1 MKKLIL
7 YIYFIFPLFLIS
19 QDLNDAY
26 LESLPEDVRE
36 DVLKEMKDQEED
48 ALPTYR
54 RPSTMIEKQKALAER
69 LAIAKAMLD
78 ELAADFDESDIDMLT
93 KPQKRF
99 GNSIFNLMQSSFMP
113 INEPN
118 FDGSYILD
126 FGDVLEIQT
135 VGQNNDLAR
144 PKEIPVKRDGSI
156 NVPDIGKIFVAGLS
170 LESAS
175 LLIKNKINSAFIGT
189 ESFISLVNVRDI
201 QVLIAGNANNPGVY
215 TLNGNSNLLH
225 ALSMAGGIDDLG
237 SYREVNVIR
246 DGNIVGSIDLYD
258 IFILGKPNFG
268 PKLRSGDSIYVKQAE
283 ILTNIVSGVNR
294 PHVYELKAGENFSQ
308 AINFANDFKS
318 TANLDF
324 ISVQR
329 LENGEIKVLKLKKE
343 DLSNLSVKHRDI
355 ITVREY
361 QYGTVTIEGAVN
373 EPGEYSITGETTLKD
388 IIIASGG
395 YKKTAYPFGG
405 FLDNK
410 KTKEINEK
418 ARDILYSQYIK
429 SLANNPAIIN
439 SESQGLPILMSELK
453 KSIISGRVMAEFD
466 IDMISADPTLDTILM
481 DQDRI
486 MIPHL
491 PNQVYVYGE
500 ISNQGAIRYS
510 PGKGVNYYLKN
521 AGNILETGDKKTIFV
536 VHPNGNTERLSSN
549 FRIFNNQNNKIL
561 IYPGSII
568 YVPHAG
574 NSMRGIQAASIW
586 APIIS
591 SIALSLTSLSVINN
605 D

>member
-26 LESLPEDVRE
+26 LESLPEDIRE

-510 PGKGVNYYLKN
+510 PGKGINYYLKN

>member
-1 MKKLIL
+1 MRKLIL
-7 YIYFIFPLFLIS
+7 SLYLIFPLFLIS
-19 QDLNDAY
+19 QELNEAY

-36 DVLKEMKDQEED
+36 DVLKEMETQEED
-48 ALPTYR
+48 AVPSYR

-69 LAIAKAMLD
+69 IAAAKLMLD
-78 ELAADFDESDIDMLT
+78 ELTADFDESDIEMLA
-93 KPQKRF
+93 KPKKRF
-99 GNSIFNLMQSSFMP
+99 GNSIFSLMQSSFMP

-126 FGDVLEIQT
+126 FGDVLEVQT
-135 VGQNNDLAR
+135 IGQNNDLAR
-144 PKEIPVKRDGSI
+144 PAQIPIKRDGSI
-156 NVPDIGKIFVAGLS
+156 NLPDIGKIFVAGLS

-175 LLIKNKINSAFIGT
+175 LLIKNKINSAFIGI
-189 ESFISLVNVRDI
+189 ESFVSLVNVRDI

-225 ALSMAGGIDDLG
+225 ALSMAGGIDDFG
-237 SYREVNVIR
+237 SYRDVSVIREGNVI
-246 DGNIVGSIDLYD
+246 GSIDLYD

-294 PHVYELKAGENFSQ
+294 PHVYELKAGENFSH

-329 LENGEIKVLKLKKE
+329 LEDGNIKILNLNKE
-343 DLSNLSVKHRDI
+343 DLSTFPVKHRDI

-361 QYGTVTIEGAVN
+361 QYGTVVIEGAVN
-373 EPGEYSITGETTLKD
+373 APGEYSITGETTLKD
-388 IIIASGG
+388 IIIAAGG

-410 KTKEINEK
+410 KTKEINK
-418 ARDILYSQYIK
+418 DARDMLYTQYIK
-429 SLANNPAIIN
+429 GLANNLATLN
-439 SESQGLPILMSELK
+439 SQSQGLPILMSELK

-466 IDMISADPTLDTILM
+466 IDMISADPTLDTVLM
-481 DQDRI
+481 DQDKI

-491 PNQVYVYGE
+491 TKQVYVYGE

-510 PGKGVNYYLKN
+510 PGKNVNYYLKN
-521 AGNILETGDKKTIFV
+521 AGNILESGERETIFV
-536 VHPNGNTERLSSN
+536 VHPNGKTERLS
-549 FRIFNNQNNKIL
+549 NNLRFINNKNNDIL

-568 YVPHAG
+568 YVPHTG
-574 NSMRGIQAASIW
+574 NLMDGMQAAAIW

-591 SIALSLTSLSVINN
+591 SIALSLTSLSVISN

>member
-591 SIALSLTSLSVINN
+591 SIALSLTSLSVISN

>member
-453 KSIISGRVMAEFD
+453 K
-466 IDMISADPTLDTILM
+466 
-481 DQDRI
+481 
-486 MIPHL
+486 
-491 PNQVYVYGE
+491 
-500 ISNQGAIRYS
+500 
-510 PGKGVNYYLKN
+510 
-521 AGNILETGDKKTIFV
+521 
-536 VHPNGNTERLSSN
+536 
-549 FRIFNNQNNKIL
+549 
-561 IYPGSII
+561 
-568 YVPHAG
+568 
-574 NSMRGIQAASIW
+574 
-586 APIIS
+586 
-591 SIALSLTSLSVINN
+591 
-605 D
+605 

>member
-1 MKKLIL
+1 M
-7 YIYFIFPLFLIS
+7 
-19 QDLNDAY
+19 
-26 LESLPEDVRE
+26 
-36 DVLKEMKDQEED
+36 
-48 ALPTYR
+48 
-54 RPSTMIEKQKALAER
+54 
-69 LAIAKAMLD
+69 
-78 ELAADFDESDIDMLT
+78 
-93 KPQKRF
+93 
-99 GNSIFNLMQSSFMP
+99 
-113 INEPN
+113 
-118 FDGSYILD
+118 
-126 FGDVLEIQT
+126 
-135 VGQNNDLAR
+135 
-144 PKEIPVKRDGSI
+144 
-156 NVPDIGKIFVAGLS
+156 
-170 LESAS
+170 
-175 LLIKNKINSAFIGT
+175 
-189 ESFISLVNVRDI
+189 
-201 QVLIAGNANNPGVY
+201 
-215 TLNGNSNLLH
+215 
-225 ALSMAGGIDDLG
+225 
-237 SYREVNVIR
+237 
-246 DGNIVGSIDLYD
+246 
-258 IFILGKPNFG
+258 
-268 PKLRSGDSIYVKQAE
+268 
-283 ILTNIVSGVNR
+283 
-294 PHVYELKAGENFSQ
+294 
-308 AINFANDFKS
+308 
-318 TANLDF
+318 
-324 ISVQR
+324 QR

-591 SIALSLTSLSVINN
+591 SIALSLTSLSVISN